1 MEWISTNGRC
11 SLLLGQLMNLYL
23 YLRHFPPKGD
33 RFNEGLTKAVHGL
46 AAGLVESGATVTVLC
61 EASATETSVYLSA
74 AGYTI
79 RCFVQPIQHR
89 PSFTLSPE
97 LRQFIR
103 QLDRQSLVIL
113 NGILHPSV
121 YAMSR
126 LLRRQKIPYI
136 VAPHDPYNPAIFKK
150 NAHLKLPYWH
160 LLEKRMLNRARAV
173 QVLDPRHEQ
182 WLRQLGVQTAV
193 IATPNGFAAEDVVI
207 EAEPVIDRN
216 PVRLFFLGRVET
228 YNKGLDLLLD
238 AFAGIAD
245 KDKLQLTVQ
254 GPDWGDRA
262 SLETQAMQLGIAN
275 VTFLPPDY
283 TKSPA
288 LLAAEHDIF
297 CIPSRF
303 EGFSMAA
310 LEAMLAGRV
319 LLVSEI
325 AGIAPYVQA
334 SDCGVVVQ
342 PTVSAIQQGVLAL
355 LQRRSQWHDMG
366 QRGRHYALEHL
377 QWNKIATAALTH
389 YQQLVS

>member
-1 MEWISTNGRC
+1 
-11 SLLLGQLMNLYL
+11 MNLYL
-23 YLRHFPPKGD
+23 YLRHFPPQGD

-46 AAGLVESGATVTVLC
+46 ASGLVECGASVTVLC
-61 EASATETSVYLSA
+61 EASATETSVHQSA
-74 AGYTI
+74 AGYKI
-79 RCFVQPIQHR
+79 HCFVQPIQHR

-97 LRQFIR
+97 LRQFLR
-103 QLDRQSLVIL
+103 QLDRPSLVIL

-126 LLRRQKIPYI
+126 LLRRQKVPYI
-136 VAPHDPYNPAIFKK
+136 IAPHDPYNPAIFKK
-150 NAHLKLPYWH
+150 NAHLKLPYWY

-182 WLRQLGVQTAV
+182 WLRQLGVHSAV
-193 IATPNGFAAEDVVI
+193 IATPNGFATEDVVV
-207 EAEPVIDRN
+207 EAEAGAIDRD
-216 PVRLFFLGRVET
+216 PVRLFFLGRIET

-238 AFAGIAD
+238 AFAQV
-245 KDKLQLTVQ
+245 KQQHPVQLTLQ

-262 SLETQAMQLGIAN
+262 TLEAQAAQLGMAEH

-283 TKSPA
+283 DKSPA
-288 LLAAEHDIF
+288 LLAAHHDIF

-342 PTVSAIQQGVLAL
+342 PTVEGIRQGIGEL
-355 LQRRSQWHDMG
+355 LQRRSQWHAMG
-366 QRGRHYALEHL
+366 QRGRWYALEHL
-377 QWNKIATAALTH
+377 QWDKIAATALKH